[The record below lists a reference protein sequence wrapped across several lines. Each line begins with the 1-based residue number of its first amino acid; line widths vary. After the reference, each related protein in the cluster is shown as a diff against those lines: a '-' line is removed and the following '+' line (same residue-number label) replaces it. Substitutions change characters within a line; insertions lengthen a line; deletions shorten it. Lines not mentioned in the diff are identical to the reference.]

1 MKNIYDVAVIGAG
14 PAGAVFAAELA
25 SADPARK
32 ILLIDGIGEGKGK
45 MCGGLLAP
53 DAQKVLAKLHLT
65 LPNSTLADPQ
75 IFAVETVDLAPR
87 YVRHYT
93 RHYLNMNRAAFD
105 AWLLS
110 RVPDSVTVMRG
121 RCFSVAEEGG
131 EYHLRIRCA
140 DGIREEFAA
149 SVVGAD
155 GSYSLVRR
163 RFFEDSM
170 FRYVSVQEWYEG
182 DVEQIPPYACVFD
195 AKTSDS
201 CSWTIRKDGLALFG
215 GAFRREGCS
224 EAFEEQKSRLEEHLG
239 QAFGDPVRREGCFVS
254 SPRKWRDF
262 IPGRAGVYLCGEAAG
277 FISASSFEGISSAIL
292 SGKLLAES
300 FLGGRNAEEILRMY
314 RRKTFGLRLKLW
326 CKIPKMRILCSP
338 ILRSLIM
345 RSGIQSVKRYR

>member
-1 MKNIYDVAVIGAG
+1 MYDVAVIGAG

-25 SADPARK
+25 VADPARK
-32 ILLIDGIGEGKGK
+32 ILLIDGIGDGKGK

-75 IFAVETVDLAPR
+75 IFAVETVDLVPR
-87 YVRHYT
+87 RVRHYT
-93 RHYLNMNRAAFD
+93 RHYLNMDRAAFD

-110 RVPDSVTVMRG
+110 RVPPSVTVVAG
-121 RCFSVAEEGG
+121 RCFAVTEVGG
-131 EYHLRIRCA
+131 EYRLRIRCK
-140 DGIREEFAA
+140 DGIREESAA
-149 SVVGAD
+149 SLVGAD
-155 GSYSLVRR
+155 GANSLVRR
-163 RFFEDSM
+163 RFFQDTM
-170 FRYVSVQEWYEG
+170 LRYVALQEWYGG
-182 DVEQIPPYACVFD
+182 DVENIPHYACVFD

-215 GAFRREGCS
+215 GAFRREGCRS
-224 EAFEEQKSRLEEHLG
+224 AFAEQKSRLESHLG
-239 QAFGDPVRREGCFVS
+239 HTFGDSVRREGCFVA

-300 FLGGRNAEEILRMY
+300 FLVGRNAEEILRLY
-314 RRKTFGLRLKLW
+314 RRKTLGLRLKLW